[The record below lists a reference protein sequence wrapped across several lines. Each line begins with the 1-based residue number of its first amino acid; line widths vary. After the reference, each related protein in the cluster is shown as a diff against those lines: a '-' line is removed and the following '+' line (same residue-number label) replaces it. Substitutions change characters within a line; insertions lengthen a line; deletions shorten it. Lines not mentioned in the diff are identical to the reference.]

1 VAVVSDKRSNQIF
14 ELAMIALIVIFS
26 FLLFSQFDLLKEVV
40 NLSTQYEHYEIDEIV
55 STLIVLSFC
64 MIWFSYKRWRE
75 TFQALAIIEI
85 KNNEIQHALDTIKIL
100 EGIIPICMHCKDIRD
115 DKGAWHSLEE
125 YISQH
130 TDTTFSHGLCAKC
143 KVIHYPD

>member
-1 VAVVSDKRSNQIF
+1 MSDKRSNQIF